1 MQKLLF
7 IDGRNFIGKLK
18 EVLGTEGYTKDQIS
32 EELWP
37 RFNFRRLLET
47 ALGGA
52 HIAEVQF
59 YFGRLR
65 EHEQT
70 LEKSRYLIQQQRLL
84 KTHLEHS
91 GYRVNL
97 VGAVRANSITDAY
110 GNETLV
116 FKEKGADVSIAVDM
130 VLLACAGAMSTAI
143 LASSDSD
150 MQPVVQ
156 ALKEKHVET
165 TYLGFEI
172 APNKGLT
179 ATCSRTILIRN
190 SEVVG
195 CMPQEL
201 PIRSNT

>member
-1 MQKLLF
+1 MNKLLF

-18 EVLGTEGYTKDQIS
+18 EVLSMEGYTKDQIS

-37 RFNFRRLLET
+37 RFDFRKLLES
-47 ALGGA
+47 ALNG
-52 HIAEVQF
+52 IAITQVRF

-70 LEKSRYLIQQQRLL
+70 LDKSRYLIQQQRLL
-84 KTHLEHS
+84 KTHLERS
-91 GYRVNL
+91 GYKVNL
-97 VGAVRANSITDAY
+97 VGAVRANFTTDAN
-110 GNETLV
+110 GKEVLV
-116 FKEKGADVSIAVDM
+116 FKEKGADVSIAVDL
-130 VLLACAGAMSTAI
+130 VLLACAGAISTAI

-150 MQPVVQ
+150 MQPAVK
-156 ALKEKHVET
+156 ALKEKQVET
-165 TYLGFEI
+165 IYLGFEV

-190 SEVVG
+190 TEVVG

-201 PIRSNT
+201 PIHLTI

>member
-1 MQKLLF
+1 MDKLLF

-18 EVLGTEGYTKDQIS
+18 DVLSMEGYAKDQIT
-32 EELWP
+32 EEIWP
-37 RFNFRRLLET
+37 HFDFKKLLDG
-47 ALGGA
+47 ALSGI
-52 HIAEVQF
+52 HIAQVQF

-84 KTHLEHS
+84 KTHLERF
-91 GYRVNL
+91 GYKVNL
-97 VGAVRANSITDAY
+97 VGVVRANVITDAN
-110 GNETLV
+110 GKEVLV

-130 VLLACAGAMSTAI
+130 VLLACAGSMSTAI

-150 MQPVVQ
+150 MQPAVK
-156 ALKEKHVET
+156 ALNERHVET
-165 TYLGFEI
+165 IYLGFEV
-172 APNKGLT
+172 AQNKGLI

-190 SEVVG
+190 SEVIG

-201 PIRSNT
+201 PTAA